1 MLCKRVIPVLTF
13 NDGVLFRTKEFTPD
27 YRYTLN
33 FVDAW
38 SADEIVVLD
47 VTRPG
52 QGNRQAFFD
61 VVSDFA
67 RRCFVPL
74 AAGGGVRTLD
84 DVARYLSVGADKVV
98 VNTGAIDRPK
108 LVSEIAKRYGSQC
121 VVASIDARRTAD
133 SYEVMA
139 GFGRQPTGL
148 APQDWAR
155 RLAELGA
162 GEILV
167 TSIER
172 DGSLA
177 GYDLALIRSVAEAV
191 RVPVLAAGGAGNWR
205 HFQDALVEGKAA
217 AACTSNIYHFTE
229 TSIASA
235 KAYLARNGVPVRVS

>member
-1 MLCKRVIPVLTF
+1 MLCKRVVPVLTF

-52 QGNRQAFFD
+52 QGSRQAFFD

-74 AAGGGVRTLD
+74 AAGGGIRTVD
-84 DVARYLSVGADKVV
+84 DVTRFLSVGADKVV
-98 VNTGAIDRPK
+98 VNTGAVARPE
-108 LVSEIAKRYGSQC
+108 LVSDIAQRYGSQC
-121 VVASIDARRTAD
+121 VVASIDARRAGD
-133 SYEVMA
+133 GYEVMA
-139 GFGRQPTGL
+139 EFGRRPTGL
-148 APQDWAR
+148 KPEDWAK

-172 DGSLA
+172 DGSLS
-177 GYDLALIRSVAEAV
+177 GYDLALIRRVAEAV
-191 RVPVLAAGGAGNWR
+191 RVPVLAAGGAGNWK
-205 HFQDALVEGKAA
+205 HFQDALIEGKAA

-235 KAYLARNGVPVRVS
+235 KAYLARNGVAVRAS

>member
-1 MLCKRVIPVLTF
+1 MLCKRVVPVLTF
-13 NDGVLFRTKEFTPD
+13 NDGVLFRTKEFMPD

-33 FVDAW
+33 FVDTW

-52 QGNRQAFFD
+52 HGSRQTFFD

-74 AAGGGVRTLD
+74 AAGGGIRTID
-84 DVARYLSVGADKVV
+84 DVVRYLSVGADKVV
-98 VNTGAIDRPK
+98 VNTGAVDRPE
-108 LVSEIAKRYGSQC
+108 LVSEIANRYGSQC

-133 SYEVMA
+133 GYEVMA
-139 GFGRQPTGL
+139 EFGRRATGL
-148 APQDWAR
+148 KPEDWAR
-155 RLAELGA
+155 RLADLGA

-172 DGSLA
+172 DGSLS
-177 GYDLALIRSVAEAV
+177 GYDLALVRRVAEAV
-191 RVPVLAAGGAGNWR
+191 RVPVLAAGGAGNWK

-235 KAYLARNGVPVRVS
+235 KAYLAKNGVPVRVS

>member
-1 MLCKRVIPVLTF
+1 MLCKRVVPVLTF
-13 NDGVLFRTKEFTPD
+13 NDGVLFRTKEFMPD

-52 QGNRQAFFD
+52 HGSRQTFFD

-74 AAGGGVRTLD
+74 AAGGGIRTID
-84 DVARYLSVGADKVV
+84 DVVRYLSVGADKVV
-98 VNTGAIDRPK
+98 VNTGAVDRPEF
-108 LVSEIAKRYGSQC
+108 VSEIANRYGSKC

-133 SYEVMA
+133 GYEVMA
-139 GFGRQPTGL
+139 EFGRRATGL
-148 APQDWAR
+148 KPEDWAR
-155 RLAELGA
+155 RLADLGA

-172 DGSLA
+172 DGSLS
-177 GYDLALIRSVAEAV
+177 GYDLALVRRVAEAV
-191 RVPVLAAGGAGNWR
+191 RVPVLAAGGAGNWK

-235 KAYLARNGVPVRVS
+235 KAYLANNGVQVRLS